1 MAVAFSMAWRAEAVE
16 RRGAAGD
23 DAAAGRSVG
32 PLVAFRGALY
42 DCLTARRDALF
53 ELCDAVLCSDGPVT
67 SVAELSL
74 CPVFRRGHGALYDGL
89 AEGGLDADLLRDA
102 LVAALPEGLPLMFAV
117 DVSAYPRPDAEC
129 SPDRTHCHA
138 ACRCDGERK
147 TIPGWAYSRVTGVE
161 WGSSSWV
168 YPVDAVRLGPGDDQ
182 VEVTAGQVRGLVAR
196 LRAAGRAGQPVPMA
210 IFDCGYPAAA
220 LSDALAGVD
229 VQVLIRL
236 GDEKRRVFY
245 TDPPPP
251 VAGRTGRPRRHGQR
265 RKLSEAAGWPP
276 ADQTHVVPDTDRY
289 GRVEVRAWHGLHQKL
304 QARGRFAGEDA
315 PEIVK
320 GTVIQVKVERLPD
333 GRVPHKTLWLWW
345 TAPAGTPCDLDVLW
359 RAYLRR
365 FGAEHGFRFDKTVLG
380 WTRAGCAPSRPT
392 CGPG

>member
-1 MAVAFSMAWRAEAVE
+1 M
-16 RRGAAGD
+16 
-23 DAAAGRSVG
+23 
-32 PLVAFRGALY
+32 
-42 DCLTARRDALF
+42 
-53 ELCDAVLCSDGPVT
+53 
-67 SVAELSL
+67 
-74 CPVFRRGHGALYDGL
+74 
-89 AEGGLDADLLRDA
+89 
-102 LVAALPEGLPLMFAV
+102 
-117 DVSAYPRPDAEC
+117 
-129 SPDRTHCHA
+129 
-138 ACRCDGERK
+138 
-147 TIPGWAYSRVTGVE
+147 
-161 WGSSSWV
+161 
-168 YPVDAVRLGPGDDQ
+168 
-182 VEVTAGQVRGLVAR
+182 
-196 LRAAGRAGQPVPMA
+196 
-210 IFDCGYPAAA
+210 
-220 LSDALAGVD
+220 
-229 VQVLIRL
+229 QVLIRL

-251 VAGRTGRPRRHGQR
+251 VAGRPGRPRRHGQR

-365 FGAEHGFRFDKTVLG
+365 FDAEHGFRFDKTVLG
-380 WTRAGCAPSRPT
+380 WTRARLRT
-392 CGPG
+392 